1 MATGTE
7 LFSGM
12 LEDNRQTDQAWVE
25 TTLINY
31 HDDGNISK
39 RLNLQPGK
47 ESIQQVS
54 WMTLHKAISP
64 STGQHPMIIE
74 VFCVCSLIAKF
85 LTINSLSNI
94 TIVFLLCQLS
104 KYQSL
109 SPKYSL
115 P

>member
-54 WMTLHKAISP
+54 WMTLHKGMDP
-64 STGQHPMIIE
+64 SAGQQPMIVE
-74 VFCVCSLIAKF
+74 VRYICIDSISIYFHSSLIT
-85 LTINSLSNI
+85 TIA
-94 TIVFLLCQLS
+94 FPLCQLS